1 MEHKKRE
8 RAEKLR
14 YLRGGGCEAVGFL
27 GELKRTKKYLI

>member
-1 MEHKKRE
+1 MEHKKSE

-14 YLRGGGCEAVGFL
+14 YLRGGCEAVGFL